1 MTRAMLA
8 CLGVS
13 LLGGLAVA
21 SLSAQSA
28 DQVTKNLVCDRG
40 STCGFGY
47 INGRKYETLAG
58 DKISIVV
65 VGDVFGK
72 YLRADIFV
80 LNKGTEPVNVL
91 PSSNFVLTEI
101 APKAKLLKY
110 VDGDKLV
117 RSEERRLAWGN
128 AMTAMSGSM
137 ARQQSTTTAYSSGTV
152 HANGSDGTYAN
163 GTYSGTTTATTSTP
177 DYAAQARA
185 NETIRQRNAAFAS
198 FANSATRTLL
208 RANTVLPNQS
218 VQGFMLFERDKK
230 ARVVMLSCI
239 VGDTIYQFPFDLTA
253 P

>member
-1 MTRAMLA
+1 MTPRLLA
-8 CLGVS
+8 GFLLLYPS
-13 LLGGLAVA
+13 LLF
-21 SLSAQSA
+21 AQDPS
-28 DQVTKNLVCDRG
+28 QVTKNLVCDKG
-40 STCGFGY
+40 STCGYGY

-58 DKISIVV
+58 DKVSIVV
-65 VGDVFGK
+65 VGD
-72 YLRADIFV
+72 IF
-80 LNKGTEPVNVL
+80 EPVNVL

-101 APKAKLLKY
+101 APNAKLLKY
-110 VDGDKLV
+110 VDGNKLV

-128 AMTAMSGSM
+128 AMTAMSGNM

-152 HANGSDGTYAN
+152 HASGSDGTYAN
-163 GTYSGTTTATTSTP
+163 GTYNGTTTATTSSP

-198 FANSATRTLL
+198 FANSATRALL

-230 ARVVMLSCI
+230 AKVVMLSCI
-239 VGDTIYQFPFDLTA
+239 VGDTIYQFPFDLTV